1 RCERARSGR
10 PVAGPVMVCD
20 SNDLRSQPGAQREW
34 GLNWPW
40 REAPQ
45 APLVSLPV
53 RGDALRF
60 LFGSEDIALFELRP
74 DAIEEPFAVRR
85 TWGRGQMT
93 VHRRRGRGS
102 HQARL
107 NQDLPRAG
115 AVAAG
120 HAARFQVLRIAEGK
134 LTTPSLILPR
144 EREARL
150 EPHAVRKVHLDI
162 RRGGLEGKLGLCG
175 GNWIASVRTRC
186 RVQQPAG
193 GNADGERREGGRR
206 REGRRLQQ

>member
-1 RCERARSGR
+1 MRASSRLPCHPKRLDPSRLDPYVVRAILIQAIELELSSGLAGGTRSRIRPARKGRAEPGRHGKDKCWPVRLQPPALRGAGCVSEVTRSNQVECDCTRCERARSRR

-74 DAIEEPFAVRR
+74 DAIEEPFAVR
-85 TWGRGQMT
+85 
-93 VHRRRGRGS
+93 
-102 HQARL
+102 
-107 NQDLPRAG
+107 
-115 AVAAG
+115 
-120 HAARFQVLRIAEGK
+120 
-134 LTTPSLILPR
+134 
-144 EREARL
+144 
-150 EPHAVRKVHLDI
+150 
-162 RRGGLEGKLGLCG
+162 
-175 GNWIASVRTRC
+175 
-186 RVQQPAG
+186 
-193 GNADGERREGGRR
+193 
-206 REGRRLQQ
+206 